1 MHERSTMSLTTCNV
15 AVQAP
20 VLLSQEKV
28 HARVAV
34 PTKAHVLLVSPTV
47 LY

>member
-1 MHERSTMSLTTCNV
+1 
-15 AVQAP
+15 

-34 PTKAHVLLVSPTV
+34 PTSAHVLLVRASILDAPSRT
-47 LY
+47 